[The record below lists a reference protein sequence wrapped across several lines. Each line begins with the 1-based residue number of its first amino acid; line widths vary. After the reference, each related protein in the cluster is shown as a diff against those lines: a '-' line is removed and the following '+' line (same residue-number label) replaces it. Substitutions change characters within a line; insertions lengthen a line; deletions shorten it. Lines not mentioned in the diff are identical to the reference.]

1 MKAWIAAGVAV
12 AMAGTLAAGP
22 LKGHPNMMMARNKVH
37 RAILA
42 MDRAAKANHFDL
54 AGHAAK
60 AEQLLKEAEQEIL
73 LAAQTSNQAQH

>member
-22 LKGHPNMMMARNKVH
+22 LKGHPNMIMARNKVH
-37 RAILA
+37 GAILA

-54 AGHAAK
+54 AGHAPRP
-60 AEQLLKEAEQEIL
+60 
-73 LAAQTSNQAQH
+73 SSC